1 MNSFINFGCSVIGP
15 SHIKSNKP
23 NQDSFLIKKYK
34 KGFVAVV
41 SDGVGS
47 KPLSHIGS
55 KAVCKSVCLVMKDY
69 LNYEKEVDIKDALR
83 LIHARWLFEIAPNFA
98 EDCCATVLFAVVSN
112 KKILL
117 CRLGD
122 GMICCRNNYE
132 DTLMLDDKSD
142 SFSNVTKCMRYKFT
156 YDDWYVEEIPLENFE
171 YIALSTD
178 GISDDIT
185 EDKLIPFVQKFVKEY
200 SSEKNNIRTKK
211 IKQMLNN
218 WPVPMHSDDKTI
230 ACIVNNGEVKNNG

>member
-1 MNSFINFGCSVIGP
+1 MNNFISFGCSVIGP

-34 KGFVAVV
+34 KGWVAIV

-55 KAVCKSVCLVMKDY
+55 VAVCKSVSLVIRDY
-69 LNYEKEVDIKDALR
+69 LNYAKNVDIKEVLR

-98 EDCCATVLFAVVSN
+98 EDCCATVLFVVITDE
-112 KKILL
+112 KILL

-122 GMICCRNNYE
+122 GMICCRNNEE
-132 DTLMLDDKSD
+132 DILMIDDKTD

-156 YDDWYVEEIPLENFE
+156 YDDWQVKEVPINNLE
-171 YIALSTD
+171 YLALSTD
-178 GISDDIT
+178 GISDDIP
-185 EDKLIPFVQKFVKEY
+185 EEKLIPFVKKFVTEF
-200 SSEKNNIRTKK
+200 SIEKSNVRTKK
-211 IKQMLNN
+211 IKQMLIN

-230 ACIVNNGEVKNNG
+230 ACIAKSGDAQNNG